1 VRYLALVLGTGIQLI
16 LLTMR
21 SMIFTQDEIY
31 KRLSSIVTVQ
41 PDIFRIGP
49 LYKRG
54 PFESAIYY
62 L

>member
-1 VRYLALVLGTGIQLI
+1 
-16 LLTMR
+16 
-21 SMIFTQDEIY
+21 MIFTQDEIY

-41 PDIFRIGP
+41 PYIFRIGP